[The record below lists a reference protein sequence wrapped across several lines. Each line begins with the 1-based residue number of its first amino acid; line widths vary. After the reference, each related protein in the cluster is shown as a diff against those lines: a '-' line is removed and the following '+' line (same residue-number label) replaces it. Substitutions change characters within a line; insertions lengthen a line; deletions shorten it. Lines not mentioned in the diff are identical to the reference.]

1 MKKFIHI
8 LYLVLMPI
16 YLFGHSLVMNITDN
30 KNNTVTV
37 NGKFDTG
44 EDITGALLQLK
55 STITNEILFEKRFSS
70 TNEITFDIPE
80 ISYQIVLLD
89 ESDGDET
96 VKEGIP
102 PKNGFKNTE
111 KSQVKENTK
120 KEEKPNRN
128 LMQISSNTAVTV
140 SIICAFILLL
150 LTIIISIKNTNKLLN
165 ELKNS

>member
-1 MKKFIHI
+1 MKKFINIIFLI
-8 LYLVLMPI
+8 LTPI
-16 YLFGHSLVMNITDN
+16 YLLGHSLVMNTIDN

-55 STITNEILFEKRFSS
+55 STISNEILFEKRFSS
-70 TNEITFDIPE
+70 TNEITFDIPN
-80 ISYQIVLLD
+80 IPYQIVLLD

-102 PKNGFKNTE
+102 PKDGFKNIQ
-111 KSQVKENTK
+111 KLQVKENIK
-120 KEEKPNRN
+120 KEEKPSRN
-128 LMQISSNTAVTV
+128 LIQISSSTAVTV
-140 SIICAFILLL
+140 IIICAFILLFA
-150 LTIIISIKNTNKLLN
+150 TIIVGIRNTNKLLN